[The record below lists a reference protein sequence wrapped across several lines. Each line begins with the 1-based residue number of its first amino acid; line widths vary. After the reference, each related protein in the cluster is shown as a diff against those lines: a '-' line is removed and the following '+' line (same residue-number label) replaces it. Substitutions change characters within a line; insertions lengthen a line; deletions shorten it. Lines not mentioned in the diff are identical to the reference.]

1 MLRTAR
7 MFCNR
12 KIAPA
17 SMRVYVSAALYGN
30 EIAMLTLLSELERHV
45 QPNLTVVH
53 ISKGIPTLSAAN
65 LRQWE
70 LAPERT
76 LFNPDRRH
84 VHRGRPSVLVAHLS
98 NLFMLARRRPA
109 IADEDKV
116 VLVAGNQRFFRSC
129 REHLLSTTLSFMIGQ
144 LVDLRCG
151 SDCDKPSHVFAK
163 PTTYPS
169 SEFARHVRKIRQ
181 ERDTFLDIHPYHKGF
196 VRVMRNM
203 VNGTSRVDNV
213 TSWLPRIWSD
223 DTDAASVA
231 FPRAKPL
238 TFMPHEGTFYPFGLL
253 RAFFARGWSQR
264 DAPVWSR
271 RQLEQQ
277 RNAASKVRVARPW
290 LTSAVWSRIGGGGAL
305 AHLHLAAPPSEPAAA
320 QRDAGTADG
329 GACVAG
335 AEGKAA
341 SQHDSGAR
349 PASAVVEDAQLLHL
363 RHQAATLPAQ
373 QPGLVA

>member
-1 MLRTAR
+1 

-12 KIAPA
+12 KIAPTPA
-17 SMRVYVSAALYGN
+17 SMQVHVSAALYGN
-30 EIAMLTLLSELERHV
+30 EIAMLTLLSDLERHV

-53 ISKGIPTLSAAN
+53 ISKGSPTLSAAN

-70 LAPERT
+70 LAPKRT

-223 DTDAASVA
+223 DADAASVA

-253 RAFFARGWSQR
+253 RAFLREVGASVMRRFGHADNSNSSAAPPPKCVWLGRGSPAPCGHESVEEELLPTYIWQR
-264 DAPVWSR
+264 HLPS
-271 RQLEQQ
+271 LLL
-277 RNAASKVRVARPW
+277 RNATLGPPMVARVWLGQKAKQPRNMTAALALLRPW
-290 LTSAVWSRIGGGGAL
+290 LRT
-305 AHLHLAAPPSEPAAA
+305 PSSYICAIKLPH
-320 QRDAGTADG
+320 
-329 GACVAG
+329 
-335 AEGKAA
+335 
-341 SQHDSGAR
+341 SQLNNLGW
-349 PASAVVEDAQLLHL
+349 
-363 RHQAATLPAQ
+363 
-373 QPGLVA
+373 